1 MRRGFLSLRLLQVE
15 RRLNKSLSYK
25 PMLFFMEKEVHD
37 SEERAKGPGVKL
49 KVMENYSQNLRPD
62 PGTPNVCLAGFQNH

>member
-1 MRRGFLSLRLLQVE
+1 
-15 RRLNKSLSYK
+15 
-25 PMLFFMEKEVHD
+25 MLFFMEKEVHD